1 MWREPRPEQGAANGV
16 VGALEDAGYLVYA
29 PTLPYHEPGTGW
41 SPSQGQLQAQDYVD
55 YIINVSLIWLV
66 PLNCMPHAHFPTCR

>member
-1 MWREPRPEQGAANGV
+1 MDQGAPNGV
-16 VGALEDAGYLVYA
+16 VGMLEDAGYLVYA

-55 YIINVSLIWLV
+55 YIINVSAV
-66 PLNCMPHAHFPTCR
+66 AADPLGRPPV